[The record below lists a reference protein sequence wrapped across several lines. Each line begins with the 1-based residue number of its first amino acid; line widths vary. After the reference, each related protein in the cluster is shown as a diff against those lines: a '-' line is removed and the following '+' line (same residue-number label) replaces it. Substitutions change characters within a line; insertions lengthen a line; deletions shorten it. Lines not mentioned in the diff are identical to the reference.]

1 MNRLIGQKILLLIAV
16 WLLTG
21 GLAFADSFDLTDEL
35 QHASFDRACALETAM
50 DELRESVG
58 DTIGSPTIRG
68 TEPAPHAALA
78 KVPPCSDLLVLA
90 LMQPLPEV
98 LKTFRI

>member
-1 MNRLIGQKILLLIAV
+1 MNRLIGKKILLLMAI

-35 QHASFDRACALETAM
+35 QHALFDRACAVETAF
-50 DELRESVG
+50 DEVRPSVG
-58 DTIGSPTIRG
+58 DTIGSLTIG
-68 TEPAPHAALA
+68 IEPAPHGAIA
-78 KVPPCSDLLVLA
+78 KVLHCSNFLVLV
-90 LMQPLPEV
+90 LLQPLPEV